1 MGRHYFGDIEGKFAF
16 AIQSSDAAD
25 RFGVSGEQNTLSYY
39 FSSDNLDDLEEELK
53 NIVRNLGDKFSKVR
67 KLSQGCVNSEKIKEL
82 KITDDDLSEF
92 ADFEL
97 GLKIRRQ
104 IKLTGSCHFEA
115 EL

>member
-1 MGRHYFGDIEGKFAF
+1 MGRYYFGDIEGKFAF

-39 FSSDNLDDLEEELK
+39 FGSDNLEDLEEELK
-53 NIVRNLGDKFSKVR
+53 NIVRNLGDKLSKVR
-67 KLSQGCVNSEKIKEL
+67 KLSQGGVNFEKIKEL

>member
-16 AIQSSDAAD
+16 AVQSSDAAD
-25 RFGVSGEQNTLSYY
+25 RFGVSGEQSTITYY
-39 FSSDNLDDLEEELK
+39 FGADNLDDIEEELK
-53 NIVRNLGDKFSKVR
+53 NIIRNFGDKFSKVR
-67 KLSQGCVNSEKIKEL
+67 KVSSGFINSEKIKQLE
-82 KITDDDLSEF
+82 ITNNDLSEF

-97 GLKIRRQ
+97 GLKIRRC

>member
-1 MGRHYFGDIEGKFAF
+1 MGRYYFGDIEGKFAF
-16 AIQSSDAAD
+16 TIQSSDAAD

-39 FSSDNLDDLEEELK
+39 FSSDNLNYLEEELK
-53 NIVRNLGDKFSKVR
+53 NIVRNLGDKFSKIR
-67 KLSQGCVNSEKIKEL
+67 KLSKCYVNSEKIEEL
-82 KITDDDLSEF
+82 KITDNDLSEF